1 MTIHKPQT
9 DRLAVGATTIRRF
22 IMDLDTLLNMAKN
35 VSALATAV
43 YKVGYYLNSGAK
55 AYDALS
61 S

>member
-1 MTIHKPQT
+1 
-9 DRLAVGATTIRRF
+9 
-22 IMDLDTLLNMAKN
+22 MDLDTLLNMAKN
-35 VSALATAV
+35 FSALATAV